1 MSVWCNVDGP
11 TAHWSDEYESL
22 VPKAHKSDSPL
33 VRKPISL
40 TTHWSENPLTS
51 PKYKN
56 NSSRHI
62 YFSPKSITPKS
73 ISLKKKCVIRPTAH
87 WSEKVSLGPKSHWSN
102 GHWTHPLVWNSENLL
117 VRRPIGRKTQWS
129 KREFFARSLSFFSR
143 SVYMLVMGKT
153 DKLSTN
159 N

>member
-11 TAHWSDEYESL
+11 MAHWSDEYESL
-22 VPKAHKSDSPL
+22 VPKAHKSGGPL

-73 ISLKKKCVIRPTAH
+73 ISLKKVCYSSDGSLVRKSVIGAEKPLVQRPLNSPIGLKQRKPIGPKTH
-87 WSEKVSLGPKSHWSN
+87 WSEDPVVQTGA
-102 GHWTHPLVWNSENLL
+102 
-117 VRRPIGRKTQWS
+117 
-129 KREFFARSLSFFSR
+129 FC
-143 SVYMLVMGKT
+143 
-153 DKLSTN
+153 
-159 N
+159 

>member
-22 VPKAHKSDSPL
+22 VPKAHKSDGPL

-73 ISLKKKCVIRPTAH
+73 ISLKSVLFVRRFIGPKKCHWGRKAIGPTAIELTH
-87 WSEKVSLGPKSHWSN
+87 WSETAKTYWSED
-102 GHWTHPLVWNSENLL
+102 PLVGRPSGPSGSFLL
-117 VRRPIGRKTQWS
+117 DRRVS
-129 KREFFARSLSFFSR
+129 FRERFKYASD
-143 SVYMLVMGKT
+143 GQ
-153 DKLSTN
+153 D
-159 N
+159 

>member
-22 VPKAHKSDSPL
+22 VPKAHKSDGPL

-56 NSSRHI
+56 NSLRHI

-73 ISLKKKCVIRPTAH
+73 ISLKKVCYSSDGSLVRKSVIGAEKPLVQRPLNSPIGLKQRKPIGPKIH
-87 WSEKVSLGPKSHWSN
+87 WSEDPVVQTGA
-102 GHWTHPLVWNSENLL
+102 
-117 VRRPIGRKTQWS
+117 
-129 KREFFARSLSFFSR
+129 FC
-143 SVYMLVMGKT
+143 
-153 DKLSTN
+153 
-159 N
+159 

>member
-11 TAHWSDEYESL
+11 TADWSDEYESL
-22 VPKAHKSDSPL
+22 VPKAHKSDGPL

-40 TTHWSENPLTS
+40 TIHWSENPLTS

-73 ISLKKKCVIRPTAH
+73 ISLQKVCYSSDGSLVRKSVIGPTAIELTH
-87 WSEKVSLGPKSHWSN
+87 WSETAKTYWSED
-102 GHWTHPLVWNSENLL
+102 PLVGRPSGPNGSFLL
-117 VRRPIGRKTQWS
+117 DRRVS
-129 KREFFARSLSFFSR
+129 FRERFKYASD
-143 SVYMLVMGKT
+143 GQ
-153 DKLSTN
+153 D
-159 N
+159 